1 MLTVICEDN
10 DEMKNKIEKILIRE
24 IEVFEEEIEV
34 KLNFNNI
41 SFSGY
46 CNALKAVISNHIMK
60 IYIID
65 IDLLGEK
72 DGITIA
78 TQIRETDRYSKI
90 IIIATQTDMVDNI
103 FSQALEISD
112 FIFKN
117 NNFENRLKNTVKKIL
132 EIIYKDDYNGKL
144 KIKSGTYEK
153 IILFDEILY
162 VENIKRTR
170 DVILHTI
177 HDGELWFQSTISEI
191 PEKFG
196 EKFIKTKSNC
206 VVNMNHIDKITMGR
220 KPVIYLTNGEK
231 VIYISKAGKKRLKE
245 YGY

>member
-1 MLTVICEDN
+1 MLTVICEN
-10 DEMKNKIEKILIRE
+10 NNETKNKIEKILVEE
-24 IEVFEEEIEV
+24 IKAFEEKIGV
-34 KLNFNNI
+34 KLDFSNI
-41 SFSGY
+41 SFNGY
-46 CNALKAVISNHIMK
+46 CNELKDVISNHIMK

-78 TQIRETDRYSKI
+78 AQIRETDRYSKI
-90 IIIATQTDMVDNI
+90 IVIATQTDMVDNI
-103 FSQALEISD
+103 FAQALEISD
-112 FIFKN
+112 FISKD
-117 NNFENRLKNTVKKIL
+117 NNFEKRLNNTVKKIL
-132 EIIYKDDYNGKL
+132 GIIYKDDYNGKL
-144 KIKSGTYEK
+144 KIKSGTHEK

-177 HDGELWFQSTISEI
+177 HDGQLWYQSTISEI

-206 VVNMNHIDKITMGR
+206 VVNMNHIDKITLGK
-220 KPVIYLTNGEK
+220 KPIIYLTNGEQ
-231 VIYISKAGKKRLKE
+231 VTHISKSGKRD
-245 YGY
+245 